1 MKKLANTCLLTSII
15 FFCIC
20 IQGYSQKKVGDRY
33 KGGVLFEI
41 YGDGSGGTVF
51 FAALANSYDVAHN
64 YIKDLYENDVKCY
77 MANDYDLQT
86 LFELKLIGP
95 DRGHGSWSNFWWMG
109 EGRMYSYGKPFM
121 YPASRILDL
130 PKTSLGYDRTAKI
143 SNSYNIGDRYDSK
156 CYYAIVG
163 RVSWPKGSNVYKP
176 TAEEIK
182 QAQIDEK
189 KRLEQAKIDEK
200 NRLEQ
205 AIIEEKKRLEQAK
218 IDEKNRLEQAII
230 NEKNRLEQAKQAR
243 IKTIGT
249 TIKIFNFEVAEN
261 NFPGG
266 EKMTWEE
273 AKKACESLGDGWR
286 LPTKDELNILYLNKA
301 SFNGIVDNT
310 YWSSTK
316 NGNLALVVSFI
327 DGKSVSSGS
336 SFGWVVRA
344 IRTMNTGDSDKENI
358 FSTSDKQ
365 KVIGTT
371 IKIRN
376 LEVAQFDFAQI
387 MNWDLAKLACE
398 ALGDGWRL
406 PTKDELNILYRNK
419 SKVWGSER
427 VNKAI
432 WSSTEANLG
441 YAWFQYP
448 SDGGQYGKRKNDTG
462 HVRAVR
468 SF

>member
-1 MKKLANTCLLTSII
+1 MKKLTNTYLLTSIL

-41 YGDGSGGTVF
+41 YSDGSGGKVF
-51 FAALANSYDVAHN
+51 FASLANSYEVAHN

-95 DRGHGSWSNFWWMG
+95 DRGGNGSWSNFWWMG
-109 EGRMYSYGKPFM
+109 ESRMYSYGKPFM
-121 YPASRILDL
+121 YPASGILNL
-130 PKTSLGYDRTAKI
+130 PKTSLGYDRTALI
-143 SNSYNIGDRYDSK
+143 STRFNIGDRYDGN
-156 CYYAIVG
+156 CWYAIVG

-189 KRLEQAKIDEK
+189 KRLEQSKIDEK

-205 AIIEEKKRLEQAK
+205 AIIDEKKRLEQAK

-249 TIKIFNFEVAEN
+249 PIKIFNFEVAEN
-261 NFPGG
+261 DFPGG

-286 LPTKDELNILYLNKA
+286 LPTKDELNILYLNKKN
-301 SFNGIVDNT
+301 FNGIVDNS

-316 NGNLALVVSFI
+316 IGNFVDIVSFI
-327 DGKSVSSGS
+327 DGRSSSNGS
-336 SFGWVVRA
+336 SYGWVVRA
-344 IRTMNTGDSDKENI
+344 IRTINRGDSAKESI

-365 KVIGTT
+365 IVIGTT

-376 LEVAQFDFAQI
+376 LEVAQFDFAQK
-387 MNWDLAKLACE
+387 MK
-398 ALGDGWRL
+398 
-406 PTKDELNILYRNK
+406 KK
-419 SKVWGSER
+419 K
-427 VNKAI
+427 
-432 WSSTEANLG
+432 
-441 YAWFQYP
+441 
-448 SDGGQYGKRKNDTG
+448 
-462 HVRAVR
+462 
-468 SF
+468 